1 MFSLQESHGR
11 GNGETPQM
19 TKIIEEKT
27 PKGISIKVMIDKWK
41 YLAFDKRGG
50 SIYADSANTKVL
62 HHVPFIVFVGTEF
75 IIPENIRSEVSF
87 LKNVKDKIIIPYSY
101 TYEHNRRYVFIPK
114 VSEID
119 IIPARMKRMDSIADL
134 VRDIEK
140 GVQPDF
146 IIVDKG
152 VTRGDIIVIKNRFPS
167 SDVVLADN
175 VTGRKYSNN
184 GTEENPVPSD
194 KRAVDILKEVNLN
207 VMSDNPV
214 FLARVHLREL
224 ALSRTNQLLLDFDLS
239 ADEAEYILS
248 FIETM
253 VKRAPEKKELM
264 DNLDKINALR
274 EAFYF
279 YIKLL
284 QKDDNAVRETISKID
299 NPGEIVS
306 YNTLIAKIK
315 PQLPEKSDQLMLT
328 EYENILYEKAESL
341 KS

>member
-1 MFSLQESHGR
+1 
-11 GNGETPQM
+11 M

-27 PKGISIKVMIDKWK
+27 PKGISIKVMIDKWMF
-41 YLAFDKRGG
+41 LAFDKRGG

-75 IIPENIRSEVSF
+75 IIPENIRTEVTF
-87 LKNVKDKIIIPYSY
+87 LKNVKEKMIIPYSY
-101 TYEHNRRYVFIPK
+101 TYEHNRRYVFIPAI
-114 VSEID
+114 SEID
-119 IIPARMKRMDSIADL
+119 IIPAKIKRMDSIADL
-134 VRDIEK
+134 VRDVEK
-140 GVQPDF
+140 GVQPDY

-167 SDVVLADN
+167 SDVVLADT
-175 VTGRKYSNN
+175 VKGRQYVNGNN
-184 GTEENPVPSD
+184 DADTVPSD
-194 KRAVDILKEVNLN
+194 KRAADILKEVNLN
-207 VMSDNPV
+207 MMSDNPV
-214 FLARVHLREL
+214 FLARIHLREL
-224 ALSRTNQLLLDFDLS
+224 ALSKTNQLLLDFDLS

-264 DNLDKINALR
+264 DNISKIHALR

-279 YIKLL
+279 YIKLM
-284 QKDDNAVRETISKID
+284 QKDDAAVRDIIQKID

-306 YNTLIAKIK
+306 CNTLIAKIK

-328 EYENILYEKAESL
+328 EYENILYEKAETL
-341 KS
+341 RQ

>member
-1 MFSLQESHGR
+1 
-11 GNGETPQM
+11 M

-27 PKGISIKVMIDKWK
+27 PKGITIKVMVDKWK

-50 SIYADSANTKVL
+50 SIYADAAGTKVL

-75 IIPENIRSEVSF
+75 LLAENIRSEVSF

-114 VSEID
+114 ISEMD
-119 IIPARMKRMDSIADL
+119 IIPARLKRMDSIADL

-140 GVQPDF
+140 GLQPDY
-146 IIVDKG
+146 IVVDKG
-152 VTRGDIIVIKNRFPS
+152 VTRGDIIVLKNRFPS
-167 SDVVLADN
+167 SEVVLADN
-175 VTGRKYSNN
+175 MKGRKYPGEDSN
-184 GTEENPVPSD
+184 EYSVPSD
-194 KRAVDILKEVNLN
+194 KRAIDILKEVNLN

-239 ADEAEYILS
+239 AEEAEYILS

-264 DNLDKINALR
+264 DNLAKINALR

-284 QKDDNAVRETISKID
+284 QKDDIAVRDTIGKID
-299 NPGEIVS
+299 NPGEITS

-328 EYENILYEKAESL
+328 EYENILYEKAETL
-341 KS
+341 RG